1 MKIPAKVDYACRALL
16 QLALHWPKQE
26 PLQIQEIALKQQIPI
41 KFLTHILIELKQ
53 HGYVESTRGK
63 NGGYFLIK
71 NPKDITL
78 KNVMNDFKNLELLP
92 ERGQKKGHVLSAI
105 WQDANK
111 VILNFMDS
119 VTFADLCSKE
129 KQTQSVEMYTI

>member
-92 ERGQKKGHVLSAI
+92 ERGQKKSHVLSAI
-105 WQDANK
+105 WKDANK
-111 VILNFMDS
+111 VILNFTDS

>member
-92 ERGQKKGHVLSAI
+92 ERGQKKSHVLSAI
-105 WQDANK
+105 WKDANK